1 VLNRVNEYVR
11 DIGFDRAE
19 KRGTWKGYTVYTP
32 LFKNSLERAM
42 PTGLPVLVLEKE
54 GCLKTVRGRK
64 VFMIFDDMIRKA
76 MGPKTH

>member
-1 VLNRVNEYVR
+1 
-11 DIGFDRAE
+11 
-19 KRGTWKGYTVYTP
+19 
-32 LFKNSLERAM
+32 M